1 MRRLALQRPVLQRP
15 ALRRSALG
23 RLVVRRLAVLALVAG
38 AIVLGAA
45 GPASAHAGGLVA
57 TDARSRVVAI
67 TPAIPGLTV
76 VAIEDGAKLR
86 LTNDTGGPITIG
98 GIDRVVAPGSALT
111 WADSRSTPENK
122 NIDFGRTAD
131 WSLPLDA
138 NGTPVTVTGVLTGER
153 PPNPLPWWGLAI
165 VAAVAVPVIARRLH
179 RADLL
184 LAAAGGIAMA
194 ASVAH
199 VTGSTLAVESAPLA
213 GTFLNAAGINLLSWP
228 LLLGGAWVAL
238 RGRPAGLLAVCAGAA
253 LTAVFVF
260 PDVTAFHRAVLPF
273 AGPPVVERVLVVLA
287 LGLGAG
293 VAVAGASVLRTL
305 AQRAAVA
312 QERAAVAQEEV

>member
-1 MRRLALQRPVLQRP
+1 VLRRLALLT
-15 ALRRSALG
+15 
-23 RLVVRRLAVLALVAG
+23 LVAG
-38 AIVLGAA
+38 AIVLGA
-45 GPASAHAGGLVA
+45 GTPASAHAGGLVA
-57 TDARSRVVAI
+57 TDARSRVI
-67 TPAIPGLTV
+67 
-76 VAIEDGAKLR
+76 AIEDGAKLR
-86 LTNDTGGPITIG
+86 LTNDTGGPVTIS
-98 GIDRVVAPGSALT
+98 GINRTVAPGAAFT
-111 WADSRSTPENK
+111 WADTRSTPESK
-122 NIDFGRTAD
+122 KIDFGRTAD
-131 WSLPLDA
+131 WALDLDA
-138 NGTPVTVTGVLTGER
+138 SGTTVTVRGVLTGER

-165 VAAVAVPVIARRLH
+165 VTAVAVPVIARRLH

-184 LAAAGGIAMA
+184 LAVAGIVAMA

-199 VTGSTLAVESAPLA
+199 VTGSTLAVESAPPA

-253 LTAVFVF
+253 LTAVFVL
-260 PDVTAFHRAVLPF
+260 PDVTSFHRAVLPF
-273 AGPPVVERVLVVLA
+273 AGPPVERVLVVLA

-312 QERAAVAQEEV
+312 EEEV

>member
-1 MRRLALQRPVLQRP
+1 MLRWP
-15 ALRRSALG
+15 ALFT
-23 RLVVRRLAVLALVAG
+23 LVAG

-45 GPASAHAGGLVA
+45 SPASAHAGGLVA
-57 TDARSRVVAI
+57 SDARSRVVAV
-67 TPAIPGLTV
+67 TPEIPGLTV

-86 LTNDTGGPITIG
+86 LTNDTGGPVTVS
-98 GIDRVVAPGSALT
+98 GINRTVASGAALT
-111 WADSRSTPENK
+111 WADARSTPENRK
-122 NIDFGRTAD
+122 IDFRRTAD
-131 WSLPLDA
+131 WALTLDA
-138 NGTPVTVTGVLTGER
+138 AGTTVTVTGVLTGER
-153 PPNPLPWWGLAI
+153 RPDPLVWWGLAI
-165 VAAVAVPVIARRLH
+165 VTAVAVPVIARRLH

-184 LAAAGGIAMA
+184 LAVAGVVAMA

-199 VTGSTLAVESAPLA
+199 VTGSTLAVESAPPV

-228 LLLGGAWVAL
+228 LLAGGAWVAL

-260 PDVTAFHRAVLPF
+260 PDVTSFHRAVLPF
-273 AGPPVVERVLVVLA
+273 AGPPSLERVLVVLA

-305 AQRAAVA
+305 AQRAEVA
-312 QERAAVAQEEV
+312 EEGV